1 MLASAPRTKPVRRLQ
16 ETMSNAENAPESV
29 EGTLIVP
36 KGARFAI
43 VAGRF
48 NSFIVE
54 RLVEGALDALR
65 RHGCDPAKVTVVRV
79 PGAWE
84 IPFACQRLANSKKV
98 DAVIALGAV
107 IRGSTP
113 HFEHVSNEVSKGVAQ
128 VALQSGVPISFGVLT
143 TDTIEQAIERAGTKA
158 GNKGVDAALAAIELV
173 SLGQALEE
181 AGF

>member
-1 MLASAPRTKPVRRLQ
+1 
-16 ETMSNAENAPESV
+16 MSNAENAPESV

-36 KGARFAI
+36 KGSRFGI
-43 VAGRF
+43 VAARF

-65 RHGCDPAKVTVVRV
+65 RHGADPAKITIVRV

-84 IPFACQRLANSKKV
+84 IPFACQRLANSKKL

-113 HFEHVSNEVSKGVAQ
+113 HFEHVSSEVSKGVAH
-128 VALQSGVPISFGVLT
+128 VALHSGVPVSFGVLT

-173 SLGQALEE
+173 SLAHALEE